1 MIITDIRI
9 HAYSAAYKNPIRNGK
24 YTYPATEIVICE
36 VVTDEGVNGVGW
48 VHGSDMVIKAMLSL
62 KDRVI
67 GQDPFNV
74 ERIWERMYLPKV
86 YGRKGLATRAI
97 SGIDIALWDIKG
109 KVAGRSVCQMMG
121 GYADRIPAYIAG
133 GYYEEGKGWD
143 MLQSEMKENLKRGAK
158 AVKMKI
164 GGVSIKEDL
173 ERVDAVRDAVGP
185 DIHLL
190 VDANNAYNR
199 IDALKMGRELERRNI
214 YWFEEPLSPD
224 DIEGCAELQR
234 KLDIPIAIGENE
246 YTRWGF
252 KQLIEANAARC

>member
-1 MIITDIRI
+1 
-9 HAYSAAYKNPIRNGK
+9 
-24 YTYPATEIVICE
+24 
-36 VVTDEGVNGVGW
+36 
-48 VHGSDMVIKAMLSL
+48 
-62 KDRVI
+62 
-67 GQDPFNV
+67 
-74 ERIWERMYLPKV
+74 
-86 YGRKGLATRAI
+86 
-97 SGIDIALWDIKG
+97 
-109 KVAGRSVCQMMG
+109 
-121 GYADRIPAYIAG
+121 
-133 GYYEEGKGWD
+133 

-252 KQLIEANAARC
+252 KQLIEANAAQVLNADARCWAALQSGRR